1 MKPRRAEH
9 RAILEALHAL
19 DAAFLERAQCYFGGG
34 TYLALTLG
42 EYRVSRDIDFLCA
55 SQSGFRALR
64 ETITRDSLGAV
75 FRDPPHLAREVR
87 ADRDGIRTFLEVDGG
102 RIKFEI
108 LFESR
113 IALAGHSDK
122 RLGLPALKPEHC
134 IAEKLLAN
142 ADRGLDDSTLSRDII
157 DLAFAA
163 THFDKLVVTSGLA
176 LAEEAYGTAVRRY
189 LAQALDSLQSNR
201 ARANSCIRALG
212 IEDVATLR
220 KGLRTLR
227 SLLE

>member
-9 RAILEALHAL
+9 RLIVEALHAL
-19 DAAFLERAQCYFGGG
+19 DASFLERAECYFGGD

-55 SQSGFRALR
+55 SQTGFRALR
-64 ETITRDSLGAV
+64 ETITQNSLGSV
-75 FRDPPHLAREVR
+75 FRNAPPLAREVR
-87 ADRDGIRTFLEVDGG
+87 ADRDGIRTFLDFDGT

-113 IALAGHSDK
+113 IALAGGIDE
-122 RLGLPALKPEHC
+122 RLGVPALTPEHC
-134 IAEKLLAN
+134 VAEKLLAN
-142 ADRGLDDSTLSRDII
+142 ADRGLDDSTQSRDLI

-163 THFDKLVVTSGLA
+163 SHFDTSVVENGLA
-176 LAEEAYGTAVRRY
+176 LAEQAYGTAVRRY
-189 LAQALDSLQSNR
+189 LALTLDSMQNDR
-201 ARANSCIRALG
+201 ARANACIKALE
-212 IEDVATLR
+212 IADLARLR

-227 SLLE
+227 SLL